1 MVSTSDYSPMA
12 PATTRSGAG
21 RFWIAFNDAWRRV
34 TLKEIVWTLAIGLT
48 FTVANAY
55 TYASSDRNWPFLVRS
70 WEWLQSPSCLVLLL
84 AFRMAEHPQLAA
96 IPQWRRYAIVIPPAA
111 LLYFAVSTGIWAANL
126 SEPIPSRYLAMHLIF
141 TAVQALSVTVIVAIV
156 YSSLMRSRRSQAAFD
171 AAALQRAATARR
183 VAAARLATLQAQIDP
198 ALLFSTLE
206 LAETLYERDPEA
218 AERTLAE
225 LIDFLRTALPK
236 VGEEGSTLERELHLA
251 RAYLGIVGARM
262 GSRLDAR
269 FEIPRE
275 LDGASFPAMVLV
287 PLVEHAVRYGLE
299 PLTHGGRLEIRAA
312 KKDDYLEVNVAY
324 SGADDRN
331 TTWLD
336 PLYERLDGLYGDGA
350 RLSVTTAAHGPVVTV
365 EVPYEAVSVESPA
378 IPAATSTAPLQ

>member
-1 MVSTSDYSPMA
+1 
-12 PATTRSGAG
+12 
-21 RFWIAFNDAWRRV
+21 
-34 TLKEIVWTLAIGLT
+34 
-48 FTVANAY
+48 
-55 TYASSDRNWPFLVRS
+55 
-70 WEWLQSPSCLVLLL
+70 
-84 AFRMAEHPQLAA
+84 
-96 IPQWRRYAIVIPPAA
+96 
-111 LLYFAVSTGIWAANL
+111 
-126 SEPIPSRYLAMHLIF
+126 
-141 TAVQALSVTVIVAIV
+141 
-156 YSSLMRSRRSQAAFD
+156 
-171 AAALQRAATARR
+171 
-183 VAAARLATLQAQIDP
+183 
-198 ALLFSTLE
+198 
-206 LAETLYERDPEA
+206 
-218 AERTLAE
+218 
-225 LIDFLRTALPK
+225 
-236 VGEEGSTLERELHLA
+236 
-251 RAYLGIVGARM
+251 M